1 MEKRLYRSSTN
12 RVLLGIC
19 GGLGEYF
26 SIDPVIMRVVVVA
39 IILATTIIP
48 GVIAYFILGLIIPL
62 KGATSSSPRDNIK
75 ENLEDIRASTNKLGE
90 NIRSTFS
97 SQSATGGVPT
107 QEAGSSA
114 SSKNNGLLVLGVL
127 IIVIGVAFLLW
138 NIYGWVFRYV
148 WPAML
153 VVAGVLIIVAVV
165 SRKSR

>member
-39 IILATTIIP
+39 IIIATTIIP

-62 KGATSSSPRDNIK
+62 KGTTSTSPRDNIK

-97 SQSATGGVPT
+97 SQPSPGATQTPVSGSAT
-107 QEAGSSA
+107 SSRN
-114 SSKNNGLLVLGVL
+114 SGLLVLGVI

-138 NIYGWVFRYV
+138 NIFGWVFRYV

-153 VVAGVLIIVAVV
+153 VLAGVLIIVAVV
-165 SRKSR
+165 SRKS